1 MQRRILS
8 GLGALCLA
16 AAALAAP
23 AVAPSPASTAQA
35 GTVSTLG
42 ISPVGANDWD
52 CTPDAEHPYPVV
64 LVHGT
69 FETMDVNWISLS
81 PKLKRNG
88 YCVFALNYGFENGL
102 SGAAHV
108 PDSAAEL
115 GDFIDRVRQAT
126 GAKKV
131 DIVGHSQG
139 GMMPRWYM
147 GHLGGAKYVN
157 DLVSIAPSSHGTQGI
172 LVPTATGVAIANS
185 IDTWICDSCADQV
198 SGSDFMTE
206 LNAIG
211 DTVAGPDYTVIA
223 TKYDEIVMPY
233 KSQFLKGESEQVTN
247 VLLQDKCPLNISGH
261 LGVNVDPVVHRWVL
275 NALATDG
282 PADPGYRPSCYL

>member
-69 FETMDVNWISLS
+69 FETMDLNWISLS

-147 GHLGGAKYVN
+147 GHMGGAKYVN

-185 IDTWICDSCADQV
+185 IDTWICDS
-198 SGSDFMTE
+198 
-206 LNAIG
+206 
-211 DTVAGPDYTVIA
+211 
-223 TKYDEIVMPY
+223 
-233 KSQFLKGESEQVTN
+233 
-247 VLLQDKCPLNISGH
+247 
-261 LGVNVDPVVHRWVL
+261 
-275 NALATDG
+275 
-282 PADPGYRPSCYL
+282 

>member
-1 MQRRILS
+1 
-8 GLGALCLA
+8 
-16 AAALAAP
+16 
-23 AVAPSPASTAQA
+23 
-35 GTVSTLG
+35 
-42 ISPVGANDWD
+42 
-52 CTPDAEHPYPVV
+52 
-64 LVHGT
+64 
-69 FETMDVNWISLS
+69 MDLNWISLS

-88 YCVFALNYGFENGL
+88 YCVFALNYGVENGL

>member
-1 MQRRILS
+1 
-8 GLGALCLA
+8 
-16 AAALAAP
+16 
-23 AVAPSPASTAQA
+23 
-35 GTVSTLG
+35 
-42 ISPVGANDWD
+42 
-52 CTPDAEHPYPVV
+52 
-64 LVHGT
+64 
-69 FETMDVNWISLS
+69 
-81 PKLKRNG
+81 
-88 YCVFALNYGFENGL
+88 
-102 SGAAHV
+102 
-108 PDSAAEL
+108 
-115 GDFIDRVRQAT
+115 
-126 GAKKV
+126 
-131 DIVGHSQG
+131 
-139 GMMPRWYM
+139 MPRWYM

-172 LVPTATGVAIANS
+172 LVPTATGVAIANN

-233 KSQFLKGESEQVTN
+233 KSQFLMGESEQVTN